1 MHKKKMNTEIVQKI
15 SVHNK
20 FTSILIFSALIL
32 GIGLK
37 IDVNDLN
44 FERNNKNLIIIVIFI
59 LLIIMFIFSFIR
71 IFDDKPILKINE
83 NGVFYRSTFLPFLPL
98 SYIEWNEIEFVE
110 LKIVR
115 YSKHSRGK
123 GLLIYKKNSLNPKT
137 IHLEDLDYP
146 ENVVLNIFRKHS
158 NFLNSINKSE
168 IKAQY

>member
-1 MHKKKMNTEIVQKI
+1 MLEKKLNTEIVQKI
-15 SVHNK
+15 SVLNK

-37 IDVNDLN
+37 IEVDDLN
-44 FERNNKNLIIIVIFI
+44 FERNNQNLIIIVIFT
-59 LLIIMFIFSFIR
+59 LLITMFVFSFIR

-98 SYIEWNEIEFVE
+98 SHLEWNEIEFVE

-123 GLLIYKKNSLNPKT
+123 GLLIYKKSSLNSKT

>member
-1 MHKKKMNTEIVQKI
+1 MNTEIIHKI
-15 SVHNK
+15 SILDK
-20 FTSILIFSALIL
+20 FTSILIFFGLIL

-37 IDVNDLN
+37 IEIDDLN
-44 FERNNKNLIIIVIFI
+44 YNKNNQNLIIIVIFTLFII
-59 LLIIMFIFSFIR
+59 LFIFSCIR

-83 NGVFYRSTFLPFLPL
+83 NGVFYRSSFLPFLPL
-98 SYIEWNEIEFVE
+98 SQLKWNEIDFVE

-123 GLLIYKKNSLNPKT
+123 GLLIYKKNSLTPKT

-146 ENVVLNIFRKHS
+146 ENVVLNIFKKHS

>member
-1 MHKKKMNTEIVQKI
+1 MLEKKMNTEIVQKI

-37 IDVNDLN
+37 IEVNDLN

-83 NGVFYRSTFLPFLPL
+83 NGVFYRSSFLPFLPL
-98 SYIEWNEIEFVE
+98 SQLKWNEIDFVE

-123 GLLIYKKNSLNPKT
+123 GLLIYKKNSLTPKT

-146 ENVVLNIFRKHS
+146 ENVVLNIFKKHS
-158 NFLNSINKSE
+158 NFLNSINKTE
-168 IKAQY
+168 IKN

>member
-1 MHKKKMNTEIVQKI
+1 MLEKKLNTEIVQKI
-15 SVHNK
+15 SVLNK
-20 FTSILIFSALIL
+20 FTSILIFFALIL

-37 IDVNDLN
+37 IEVDDLN
-44 FERNNKNLIIIVIFI
+44 FERNNQNLIIIVIFT

-98 SYIEWNEIEFVE
+98 SYIEWNEIDFVE

-123 GLLIYKKNSLNPKT
+123 GLLI
-137 IHLEDLDYP
+137 
-146 ENVVLNIFRKHS
+146 
-158 NFLNSINKSE
+158 
-168 IKAQY
+168 